1 MNQFLYAKNTYALSG
16 IDVEKALSVLRT
28 IPVSLPCW
36 QGDDV
41 TGFEIQPSTLS
52 GGIQSTGNHP
62 GKARNFTE
70 WKSDFLKAV
79 SHIPGMK
86 RINLHAMYAIT
97 DSFVDRD
104 ALKPE
109 HFMAW
114 LDFARDHGLKI
125 DFNPTFFS
133 HPLVSNN
140 MTLSSPEDSVRAF
153 WIRHGIACRKIAAWI
168 GQQQGSPCLNNLWIP
183 DGMKDIP
190 ADRLG
195 PRRRLKDSL
204 DQIFAARYPREYL
217 IDSVE
222 SKVFGIGLES
232 YTVGSAEFY
241 LNYAKERGICNLID
255 NGHYHPTENVADKIS
270 SLLLFSDHVALH
282 LTRPVRWDSDHVV
295 RLDDTTE
302 EIAQAII
309 ASGTPERFSIGL
321 DYFDGSINR
330 VAAWIIGAR
339 NLQKALL
346 KALLIPWENFKNLQ
360 DRGDFTWLLALQE
373 EVKSLP
379 FSAIWAEYCAREHVG
394 SDSGWIDDVMKYEQ
408 EVQLK
413 R

>member
-1 MNQFLYAKNTYALSG
+1 MNRFDEAKKAYSALG
-16 IDVEKALSVLRT
+16 INPENALSVLRA

-41 TGFEIQPSTLS
+41 TGFEKKPSALS

-62 GKARNFTE
+62 GKARNFAE
-70 WKSDFLKAV
+70 WKADFKKAA
-79 SHIPGMK
+79 SHIPGTK
-86 RINLHAMYAIT
+86 RINLHAMYAVT
-97 DSFVDRD
+97 DNFVDRD

-109 HFMAW
+109 HFEAW
-114 LDFARDHGLKI
+114 LAFARENGLKI

-133 HPLVSNN
+133 HPMVKDNL
-140 MTLSSPEDSVRAF
+140 TLSSPDDKVRAF
-153 WIRHGIACRKIAAWI
+153 WVRHGIACRKIAASI
-168 GQQQGSPCLNNLWIP
+168 GERQGSPCLNNLWIP

-195 PRRRLKDSL
+195 PRKRLKESL
-204 DQIFAARYPREYL
+204 DQIFAVRYPKEHL

-241 LNYAKERGICNLID
+241 LNYAKEKGICNLLD
-255 NGHYHPTENVADKIS
+255 SGHYHPTENVADKIS

-295 RLDDTTE
+295 RLDDATE
-302 EIAQAII
+302 EMAQAII
-309 ASGTPERFSIGL
+309 SSGTPEKFSIGL
-321 DYFDGSINR
+321 DYFDASINR

-339 NLQKALL
+339 NIQKALL
-346 KALLIPWENFKNLQ
+346 KALLIPWETLRKLQ
-360 DRGDFTWLLALQE
+360 DQGDFTRLLALQE
-373 EVKSLP
+373 ELKTLP
-379 FSAIWAEYCAREHVG
+379 FSAVWAEYCAREKVA
-394 SDSGWIDDVMKYEQ
+394 SDAGWIDDVLKYEQ